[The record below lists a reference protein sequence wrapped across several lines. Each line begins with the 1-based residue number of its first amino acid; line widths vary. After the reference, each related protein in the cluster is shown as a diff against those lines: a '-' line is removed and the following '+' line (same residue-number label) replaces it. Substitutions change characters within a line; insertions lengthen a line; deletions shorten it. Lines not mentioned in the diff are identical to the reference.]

1 MEVTE
6 KAHAVLS
13 PSGAAKWTACPG
25 SIVLEEGLP
34 NDSSPHARWG
44 TAAHELAQLC
54 LWDEIMDEAYS
65 DPLNA
70 ESFVGRVFIV
80 EGHEIKVDMEMADCV
95 NTYCSYV
102 HTYGDL
108 AAGDKLYVEVEVPL
122 EGITGE
128 KGATGTSDAI
138 WHLTNGEIVVIDL
151 KGGAG
156 VGVDA
161 DNNLQL
167 GMYGLGAVDFLGVNP
182 TRVRGNPTRV
192 RGVIVQPRKNNISE
206 FVWEPEELRGVYDRL
221 NTGAKNVALARESDI
236 LNFLSPGEKQC
247 RWCRAKATCPALR
260 GEVVD
265 VVTGSAAQPDDF
277 ADLDALPK
285 VLSANI
291 TAPADLDAIALAA
304 SMRAA
309 PLIETWLNAVRA
321 EVDRRLMAGESVP
334 GFKVVAGRA
343 GSRAWSDAAA
353 VEAAMKSARLKIDE
367 MYDQKLISPTQA
379 EKLLAKAKPKVWK
392 KLEAFV
398 SRADGKPSV
407 APESDPRPAYST
419 AAKVEDF
426 EELPVRDELD
436 PAAARPLFDKAKELA
451 EINEDPLFA

>member
-6 KAHAVLS
+6 KTHAVLS

-25 SIVLEEGLP
+25 SVVLEEGLP
-34 NDSSPHARWG
+34 NESSPHARWG

-54 LWDEIMDEAYS
+54 LWDEIMDEPYA

-80 EGHEIKVDMEMADCV
+80 EGHEIEVDMEMADCV

-122 EGITGE
+122 DGMTGE
-128 KGATGTSDAI
+128 KDATGTSDAI
-138 WHLTNGEIVVIDL
+138 WHLANGEIVVIDL

-161 DNNLQL
+161 TENLQL
-167 GMYGLGAVDFLGVNP
+167 GMYGIGAADFLDVE
-182 TRVRGNPTRV
+182 PTRV

-206 FVWEPEELRGVYDRL
+206 FVWEPEEFELLFLELCASAKAVGKARAVPKGGTLEKFL
-221 NTGAKNVALARESDI
+221 N
-236 LNFLSPGEKQC
+236 PGDKQC

-265 VVTGSAAQPDDF
+265 VVTGSAAQPEDF

-291 TAPADLDAIALAA
+291 TKPADLDAIALAA

-309 PLIETWLNAVRA
+309 PLIETWLSAVRA
-321 EVDRRLMAGESVP
+321 EVDRRLMSGESVP

-343 GSRAWSDAAA
+343 GSRAWNDADA
-353 VEAAMKSARLKIDE
+353 VEAAMKSARLKLDE

-419 AAKVEDF
+419 AASVEDF

-436 PAAARPLFDKAKELA
+436 PAAARPLFDKAKAKELA

>member
-1 MEVTE
+1 MEVKE

-25 SIVLEEGLP
+25 SIVLEDGLP
-34 NDSSPHARWG
+34 NESSPHSRWG

-54 LWDEIMDEAYS
+54 LWDDIVEEAYAE
-65 DPLNA
+65 PLDA
-70 ESFVGRVFIV
+70 EGFVDRVFVV

-102 HTYGDL
+102 HSYGDL

-128 KGATGTSDAI
+128 KDATGTSDAI
-138 WHLTNGEIVVIDL
+138 WHRADGEIVVIDL
-151 KGGAG
+151 KGGSG
-156 VGVDA
+156 VMVDA
-161 DNNLQL
+161 DDNLQL
-167 GMYGLGAVDFLGVNP
+167 AMYGLGAVIFLGF
-182 TRVRGNPTRV
+182 NPTRV

-206 FVWEPEELRGVYDRL
+206 FVWEPADMNLVLDELRAGSAAVRKVHGKGELEKYL
-221 NTGAKNVALARESDI
+221 N
-236 LNFLSPGEKQC
+236 PGEKQC

-260 GEVVD
+260 NEVVD

-321 EVDRRLMAGESVP
+321 EVDRRLMAGETVP

-343 GSRAWSDAAA
+343 GSRAWGDAAEA
-353 VEAAMKSARLKIDE
+353 EAAMKASRLKIDE
-367 MYDQKLISPTQA
+367 MYEQKLISPTRA

-392 KLEAFV
+392 KLEALIT
-398 SRADGKPSV
+398 RADGKPSV
-407 APESDPRPAYST
+407 APESDPRPAYT
-419 AAKVEDF
+419 VAAEADDF
-426 EELPVRDELD
+426 ADLPVRDELD
-436 PAAARPLFDKAKELA
+436 PAAVRPLFDKAKELA